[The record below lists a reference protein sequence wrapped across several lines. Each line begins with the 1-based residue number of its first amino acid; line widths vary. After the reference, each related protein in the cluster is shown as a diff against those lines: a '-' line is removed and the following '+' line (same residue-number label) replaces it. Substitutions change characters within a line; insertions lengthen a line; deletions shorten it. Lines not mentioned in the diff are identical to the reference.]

1 MKATAAKKAVADLG
15 NVLGAS
21 GLCPAY
27 VEQCLTA
34 DTNLVSAVFSGAWV
48 AGGLEERRE
57 GAPGHRCSRHGRA
70 RHQFGGCGVSACF
83 LGLGCLLA
91 DPTPKATPYWR
102 KLGFTRG
109 KFWAK
114 HFARCAVSG
123 KYILNIIYRA
133 TKQLFHRWLLRCMC
147 VRGAKRYKAD

>member
-1 MKATAAKKAVADLG
+1 MADLG
-15 NVLGAS
+15 NVMGAS

-27 VEQCLTA
+27 VEQCLTT
-34 DTNLVSAVFSGAWV
+34 DTNLVSAVFRGGRV
-48 AGGLEERRE
+48 AGGLEARGE

-70 RHQFGGCGVSACF
+70 RHQFSGCGVSACF

-91 DPTPKATPYWR
+91 DPTPKAAPYWR

-123 KYILNIIYRA
+123 KYIYSTSSIGPQNNCSTGGCYA
-133 TKQLFHRWLLRCMC
+133 AC
-147 VRGAKRYKAD
+147 VRGEQSDTKRIENP